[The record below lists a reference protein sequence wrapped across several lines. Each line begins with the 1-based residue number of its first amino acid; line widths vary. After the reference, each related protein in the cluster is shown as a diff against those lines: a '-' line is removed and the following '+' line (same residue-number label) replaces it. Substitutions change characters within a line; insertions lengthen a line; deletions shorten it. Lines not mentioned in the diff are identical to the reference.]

1 MGMGRRFIVRYA
13 ATSDLRAQLEESE
26 ARGAI
31 LLPMPDPPDLGPLEH
46 VALILRSESV
56 SIEVEAEVL
65 QILAGAGLVV
75 RVLDTSSTNIAELP
89 KSIGASHPPEVAED
103 DGTTEGG
110 TGEQEERRGAPVPAG
125 SSALSWP
132 VEKLQAEWDSLST
145 PERIRVARYGNRG
158 ARTIAS
164 RGRDKTLQ
172 IHLLSNPNI
181 STEEVAA
188 MAGSAGLDP
197 AALRRI
203 ASNREWLRSAEIT
216 RNLIC
221 NPTLPLPEVER
232 LLRPLS
238 QDELAR
244 IYKSGR
250 VRASVRQAIQKRLAR
265 K

>member
-1 MGMGRRFIVRYA
+1 M
-13 ATSDLRAQLEESE
+13 
-26 ARGAI
+26 
-31 LLPMPDPPDLGPLEH
+31 LPMAEPPDTGPLEQ
-46 VALILRSESV
+46 VVLLLRAGSV
-56 SIEVEAEVL
+56 SAEVTAEVL
-65 QILAGAGLVV
+65 QILSGTGLVV
-75 RVLDTSSTNIAELP
+75 RVVDLGRTKAADLP
-89 KSIGASHPPEVAED
+89 RAMGAPRPPEVTLDDGAED
-103 DGTTEGG
+103 EGTADEDEGL
-110 TGEQEERRGAPVPAG
+110 GEDDASGPPERRGPPMPAG

-132 VEKLQAEWDSLST
+132 VEKLQAEWDTLSM

-158 ARTIAS
+158 ARMIAM
-164 RGRDKTLQ
+164 RGRDKALQ
-172 IHLLSNPNI
+172 VHLLSNPNI
-181 STEEVAA
+181 SNEEVAT

-221 NPTLPLPEVER
+221 NPKLPLPEVER

-244 IYKSGR
+244 LAKSGR
-250 VRASVRQAIQKRLAR
+250 LRAAVRQSIQKRLAR

>member
-1 MGMGRRFIVRYA
+1 MIA
-13 ATSDLRAQLEESE
+13 A
-26 ARGAI
+26 
-31 LLPMPDPPDLGPLEH
+31 
-46 VALILRSESV
+46 
-56 SIEVEAEVL
+56 
-65 QILAGAGLVV
+65 
-75 RVLDTSSTNIAELP
+75 
-89 KSIGASHPPEVAED
+89 
-103 DGTTEGG
+103 
-110 TGEQEERRGAPVPAG
+110 
-125 SSALSWP
+125 
-132 VEKLQAEWDSLST
+132 
-145 PERIRVARYGNRG
+145 
-158 ARTIAS
+158 

-221 NPTLPLPEVER
+221 NPKLPLPEVER

-250 VRASVRQAIQKRLAR
+250 LRAVVRQAIQKRLTR
-265 K
+265 T